1 MTVLGPT
8 DRVRLLGAVRVA
20 GGAGWLV
27 GLATGARVAGGSLP
41 ALGRTAAAALAVRD
55 LAQGGLLLVRPEPAS
70 VEAGAV
76 VDVLHAV
83 SMLPVAAASSRYRTA
98 ASVSAAAASGW
109 VGAAALA
116 LAAELPARP
125 R

>member
-1 MTVLGPT
+1 MTLLGPT

-20 GGAGWLV
+20 VGAGWLV
-27 GLATGARVAGGSLP
+27 GLVTGARVTGGSLP
-41 ALGRTAAAALAVRD
+41 ALGRTAAVALAVRD
-55 LAQGGLLLVRPEPAS
+55 LAQGGLLLARPEPAS

-83 SMLPVAAASSRYRTA
+83 SMLPVAAASPRYRTA
-98 ASVSAAAASGW
+98 ATVSAAVAAGW

-116 LAAELPARP
+116 LAAELPTR